1 MKNNNLLAVFAAK
14 TFMRMHT
21 FFHNAFNLNLKGVS
35 FFYKF
40 LNNEDYIRFGGKEL
54 FYNPKVRGSY
64 ARLINGKY
72 NETETHIFIRN
83 VLNLFPSDKFTI
95 VEVGG
100 NVGEFLVDFGGD
112 KQVEKFYIFEPQ
124 DECVYA
130 LNKTID
136 KNNFGNVILTP
147 KAVYD
152 APGFVSFDK
161 SESFSSSHIDTSG
174 NNEFMV
180 ETISLDSVNI
190 NPDNLIML
198 LDAEGAELKIV
209 RGAKKLI
216 NENLPLIIFEYNHI
230 TKLHFEIEEMQD
242 ELGSDY
248 EIYRLN
254 QEGAIDKNMSGK
266 MWNLVAVNIN
276 SIFKKIPQ

>member
-21 FFHNAFNLNLKGVS
+21 FFHNAFKLNLKGVS

-130 LNKTID
+130 LKKTID

-174 NNEFMV
+174 NNEFKV
-180 ETISLDSVNI
+180 ETTSLDSVNI
-190 NPDNLIML
+190 KPDKLIML

-209 RGAKKLI
+209 KGSKKLI
-216 NENLPLIIFEYNHI
+216 YESLPLIIFEYNHI
-230 TKLHFEIEEMQD
+230 TKLHFEINEMQD

-248 EIYRLN
+248 EIFRLN

-266 MWNLVAVNIN
+266 VWNLVAVNKN
-276 SIFKKIPQ
+276 SFFKKIMM

>member
-14 TFMRMHT
+14 TFMRMQT
-21 FFHNAFNLNLKGVS
+21 FFHNAFNLNLKGVR

-83 VLNLFPSDKFTI
+83 VLNLFSSEKFTI

-130 LNKTID
+130 LKKTID

-174 NNEFMV
+174 NNEFKV
-180 ETISLDSVNI
+180 ETTSLDSVNI
-190 NPDNLIML
+190 NPDKLIML

-209 RGAKKLI
+209 KGSKKLI
-216 NENLPLIIFEYNHI
+216 NESLPLIIFEYNHI
-230 TKLHFEIEEMQD
+230 TKLHFEINEMQD

-248 EIYRLN
+248 EIFRLN

-266 MWNLVAVNIN
+266 VWNLVAVNKN
-276 SIFKKIPQ
+276 SFFKKIMM